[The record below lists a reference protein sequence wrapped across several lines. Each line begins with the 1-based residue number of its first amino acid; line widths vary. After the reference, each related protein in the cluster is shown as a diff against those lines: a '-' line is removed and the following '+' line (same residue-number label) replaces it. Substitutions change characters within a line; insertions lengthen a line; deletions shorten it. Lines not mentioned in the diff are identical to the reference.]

1 MISSVEHLFISTGTR
16 YGPDG
21 KHDEEDGSTEEM
33 IVPTLEALINSNFL
47 LQLINLPLS
56 ASFGQIDLVSFLPL

>member
-1 MISSVEHLFISTGTR
+1 
-16 YGPDG
+16 
-21 KHDEEDGSTEEM
+21 M

-56 ASFGQIDLVSFLPL
+56 ASFGKIDLVSFLPL